1 MTSNTFPKNK
11 INKAYPLILPH
22 YEKKN
27 MNSIYS
33 PKKLLL
39 NNVLLVEF
47 SVYYSIMFY
56 ILSWRKE
63 KKWITPPPSWSRAPL
78 QYGNNK
84 MDIIRAPIKH
94 HVILW
99 NLKLLKIYF
108 YFLFMNMYIHCVYRS
123 GKNSRTCVFKT
134 Y

>member
-22 YEKKN
+22 YEKK
-27 MNSIYS
+27 IWI
-33 PKKLLL
+33 PFTPQKKLLL

-63 KKWITPPPSWSRAPL
+63 KKWTTPPPSWSRAPL

-99 NLKLLKIYF
+99 NLKLLKICL
-108 YFLFMNMYIHCVYRS
+108 FLFLVYEYVHTLCVQIR
-123 GKNSRTCVFKT
+123 KK
-134 Y
+134 